1 MKTENQK
8 WASLFR
14 VAIVGAT
21 TLKGKELKQVL
32 EERNFPAMDIKLL
45 DDDESL
51 GQLDQVNDEVAFVQP
66 VTATQL
72 EQMDFAFFASNEKFT
87 RKHWKL
93 ARNAGS
99 AIVDL
104 SYALESEIDAP
115 VSSPW
120 IDRELGRHAQLGLE
134 STVIQVAHPA
144 AIALSLLLLRAQKAA
159 LIRVAAA
166 TVMEPVTESGKQ
178 GMDELHEQT
187 VNLLSFQPMPTKVF
201 GSQVAFNIIGRYGEG
216 AAGSLE
222 ATERRIAAHLA
233 RLLEGH
239 APVPSL
245 MLVQAPVFHAH
256 TFSIYIELEKNVSLG
271 DFTQALAGEHVE
283 IARSAEDAPSNVNV
297 AGKDEILVAV
307 RRDVIH
313 ENGFWLW
320 AAVDN
325 LRLVAITAVECATAL
340 AAVRPH
346 GKVQ

>member
-21 TLKGKELKQVL
+21 TLKGKELKEVL

-51 GQLDQVNDEVAFVQP
+51 GQLDQVQDEATFVQP
-66 VTATQL
+66 VTAAQL
-72 EQMDFAFFASNEKFT
+72 EQMDFTFFAANEKFT
-87 RKHWKL
+87 RKNWKL

-115 VSSPW
+115 VSAPW
-120 IDRELGRHAQLGLE
+120 IDREMGRHTQLGLE
-134 STVIQVAHPA
+134 STVIEVAHPA
-144 AIALSLLLLRAQKAA
+144 ATALALLLLRAQKAA
-159 LIRVAAA
+159 PLRSVVA
-166 TVMEPVTESGKQ
+166 TLMEPVSESGKQ

-187 VNLLSFQPMPTKVF
+187 VNLLSFQPMPTRIF
-201 GSQVAFNIIGRYGEG
+201 GTQVAFNVVGRYGEG
-216 AAGSLE
+216 AAGALE
-222 ATERRIAAHLA
+222 SIERRVAAHLV
-233 RLLEGH
+233 RLLEGRT
-239 APVPSL
+239 PVPSL

-256 TFSIYIELEKNVSLG
+256 TFSIYIELERNVSLG
-271 DFTQALAGEHVE
+271 DFTQALSGEHVE
-283 IARSAEDAPSNVNV
+283 IARSGEDAPSNVNV
-297 AGKDEILVAV
+297 AGKDEILVSV
-307 RRDVIH
+307 RRDVAH

-325 LRLVAITAVECATAL
+325 LRLAAITAVECAMAL

>member
-1 MKTENQK
+1 MKTESQK
-8 WASLFR
+8 TASLFR

-21 TLKGKELKQVL
+21 TLKGKELKEVL

-51 GQLDQVNDEVAFVQP
+51 GQLDQVQDEVAFVQP
-66 VTATQL
+66 VTASHL
-72 EQMDFAFFASNEKFT
+72 EQVDFTFFASNEKFT
-87 RKHWKL
+87 RRHWKL
-93 ARNAGS
+93 ARAAGS

-104 SYALESEIDAP
+104 SYALESEMDVP
-115 VSSPW
+115 VSAPW
-120 IDRELGRHAQLGLE
+120 IERELGRHPQLGLDATAVE
-134 STVIQVAHPA
+134 IAHPA
-144 AIALSLLLLRAQKAA
+144 AIALALLVLRAQKTSP
-159 LIRVAAA
+159 IRTAAA
-166 TVMEPVTESGKQ
+166 TVLEPVSESGKP

-187 VNLLSFQPMPTKVF
+187 VNLLSFQPMPTAVF
-201 GSQVAFNIIGRYGEG
+201 GSQVAFNLIGRYGEG
-216 AAGSLE
+216 AGASLE
-222 ATERRIAAHLA
+222 TIERRIGGHLA

-256 TFSIYIELEKNVSLG
+256 TFSIYIELEKNVSTG

-283 IARSAEDAPSNVNV
+283 ISRSFGDSPSNVNV

-307 RRDVIH
+307 RRDASH

-320 AAVDN
+320 ASVDN
-325 LRLVAITAVECATAL
+325 LRLAAITAVECATAL